1 MLKNKEF
8 YSALEL
14 VNLVLNSLPKTVK
27 GIIARAKKENWQSR
41 PRQGRGGGVEYAFG
55 GLPKDVQ
62 AEIKALQVKAEMKAL
77 TAKVDKSA
85 SRAVALVERN
95 LDELTHAQRETADAR
110 LLMALLVAQ
119 FECELGGRTVAIRH
133 VSDLS
138 RNGALPV
145 IDGTDYNVVCA
156 TALAKKSKSGVKVG
170 VGVRKLHEWCLLA
183 DVCDSAEERL
193 KMFAPQKQG
202 QPEIL
207 PIYIDWLPD
216 FLAVYRNTNGLN
228 VAEAYRIFAVSYQAK
243 YSHKAVPSLAQ
254 VRGALGKL
262 PKFVREEGRVTGS
275 HYRSLL
281 TYVKRDWNTSWFM
294 NNDVWV
300 GDGHSLKMKVQHPEH
315 GRPFTPELTVIID
328 APSRFVVGW
337 SLSYS
342 ESTFAVA
349 DALRHG
355 MIHHGIPAIYYSD
368 NGSGQTNNTLDAD
381 LTGILPRLGVHHET
395 GIAGNPQGR
404 GIIERFM
411 KVVPRWIAQQFAT
424 SYVTGADRET
434 VRKTLVSVNSL
445 AKAQEQFKT
454 DDELT
459 AVQKSA
465 KGKLP
470 TWNELL
476 QVVEQAIDFYNN
488 HWEHSSI
495 GTTPQAMRN
504 ALAKRMEQDG
514 LEIVPLLEVDARDLY
529 RPAFQRRVQRA
540 WIQLFN
546 MSYWHKALEP
556 LDGQDVMCC
565 VDQHD
570 PSSIIVRTL
579 VDDVYICHAV
589 LNGNKHDAFP
599 KSLVEIKREQR
610 ANRRLKK
617 LEDEARKAQLEK
629 KPTLL
634 IEHDETLKDLMGVH
648 QNVIEHNDELV
659 MFACDVK
666 AG

>member
-1 MLKNKEF
+1 MKTH
-8 YSALEL
+8 YSAKEL
-14 VNLVLNSLPKTVK
+14 AELGCVNGSSERNIKRL
-27 GIIARAKKENWQSR
+27 AQKENWLSR
-41 PRQGRGGGVEYAFG
+41 PRSGRGGGLEYAFDS
-55 GLPKDVQ
+55 LPVDVQ
-62 AEIKALQVKAEMKAL
+62 AEIKAKQLRAML
-77 TAKVDKSA
+77 PKVEKS
-85 SRAVALVERN
+85 SVPALVERD
-95 LDELTHAQRETADAR
+95 LGDLTSVQRATADAR
-110 LLMALLVAQ
+110 LLMALLVAR

-183 DVCDSAEERL
+183 DVCDSAEQRL

-228 VAEAYRIFAVSYQAK
+228 VAEAYRIFALSYQSK
-243 YSHKAVPSLAQ
+243 YPSGVVPSLAQ
-254 VRGALGKL
+254 VRNALANMPRL
-262 PKFVREEGRVTGS
+262 VREKGRVTGS
-275 HYRSLL
+275 HYRNLL
-281 TYVKRDWNTSWFM
+281 TYVKRDWNTSWFV

-315 GRPFTPELTVIID
+315 GRPFTPELTIIMD
-328 APSRFVVGW
+328 APSRYVVGW

-355 MIHHGIPAIYYSD
+355 MIQHGIPAIYYSD

-411 KVVPRWIAQQFAT
+411 KVVPRWIAQQFET

-434 VRKTLVSVNSL
+434 VRKMLVAVNSL
-445 AKAQEQFKT
+445 ARAQEQFKT
-454 DDELT
+454 DAELT
-459 AVQKSA
+459 PVQKSA

-504 ALAKRMEQDG
+504 VLAERMKKDG
-514 LEIVPLLEVDARDLY
+514 LEVVPITDVEARDLF
-529 RPAFQRRVQRA
+529 RPAFKRRVQRA
-540 WIQLFN
+540 WLQLFN
-546 MSYWHKALEP
+546 LNYWHKALEP
-556 LDGQDVMCC
+556 LDGQDVVCY

-570 PSSIIVRTL
+570 PSSIIVRDL
-579 VDDVYICHAV
+579 NGSYICDAV
-589 LNGNKHDAFP
+589 LNGNKHDAFA
-599 KSLVEIKREQR
+599 KSLVEMKREER

-629 KPTLL
+629 KPNLL
-634 IEHDETLKDLMGVH
+634 IEHEMLHDLI
-648 QNVIEHNDELV
+648 NVQSKEIEHDELV
-659 MFACDVK
+659 MFACDKV
-666 AG
+666 G